1 MSEVFEDELLPNE
14 KYDQKLKIMVLG
26 ETRVGKTSLIRKY
39 IKNQFGDNYLSTV
52 GIDFQEKVIQV
63 NDKLILLQLWDTA
76 GQERFRDIAKNYIK
90 SADGVLLVY
99 DITSKQTFEKLDY
112 WHKTLKE
119 NAHEH
124 IKYIIVG
131 NKCDLNEKREVE
143 KESGEDFA
151 KKNNIYF
158 YETSAKNGIN
168 VNEVF
173 QILTNEVIKVIKK
186 YGRPNNKTASIVLK
200 KNIKEKKKNCC

>member
-1 MSEVFEDELLPNE
+1 MSEVLEDESISND
-14 KYDQKLKIMVLG
+14 KYDEKLKFMVLG

-39 IKNQFGDNYLSTV
+39 IKNQFGDNYLTTV
-52 GIDFQEKVIQV
+52 GIDFQEKLIQV

-99 DITSKQTFEKLDY
+99 DITCKETFEKLDY

-119 NAHEH
+119 HASEH

-143 KESGEDFA
+143 KELGEHFA
-151 KKNNIYF
+151 KKNNINF

-173 QILTNEVIKVIKK
+173 QILAKEVYKVIKK
-186 YGRPNNKTASIVLK
+186 YGRPNNKSTSIVLK
-200 KNIKEKKKNCC
+200 KNTKDKKKNCC